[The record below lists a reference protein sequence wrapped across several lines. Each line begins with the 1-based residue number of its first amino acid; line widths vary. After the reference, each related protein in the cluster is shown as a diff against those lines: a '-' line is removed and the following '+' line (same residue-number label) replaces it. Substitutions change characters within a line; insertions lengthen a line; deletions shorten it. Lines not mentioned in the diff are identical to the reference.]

1 MQCSFFFLTSSI
13 HTYNKYATLIIMLM
27 DNRYNNVILRTNA
40 MYLTNNDAL
49 SMINCGMVLFIAQT
63 SQVLPL
69 EGP

>member
-1 MQCSFFFLTSSI
+1 
-13 HTYNKYATLIIMLM
+13 MLM

-49 SMINCGMVLFIAQT
+49 SMINCGMILFIAQT

-69 EGP
+69 EGS